1 VFEVGVV
8 AKEKVAMKKIQEIHP
23 MGIHKVKTKNEV
35 DIQKVKILLD
45 IIWSKRN
52 AMSESV
58 RSFDNLE
65 IEWKN

>member
-1 VFEVGVV
+1 MALTIRAKKANAAMEVGVV

-45 IIWSKRN
+45 IIWSKR
-52 AMSESV
+52 
-58 RSFDNLE
+58 
-65 IEWKN
+65 